1 MKKVYSDSISFYM
14 YHLYRDLTNCCSF
27 FTGLYLT
34 INNIVAHLAIPATTK
49 VERAVEVVVAL
60 GQRTPHQLQEHF
72 EYLIACAVAYFQRSL
87 ASRRRVSHHGRETQC
102 KTIKARKW
110 EKAKNELLATCSW
123 FIATDKQYWIA
134 PVYCDGILV
143 AHQQARR
150 AVAFRRICLA
160 ERHGWAIWTRSE

>member
-14 YHLYRDLTNCCSF
+14 YHHSRDLTNCCSF

-60 GQRTPHQLQEHF
+60 GQWTPHQLQEHF

-87 ASRRRVSHHGRETQC
+87 ASRRGSATMAEKHSVKLSRPESGKKQRTSFLLHAHG
-102 KTIKARKW
+102 
-110 EKAKNELLATCSW
+110 S
-123 FIATDKQYWIA
+123 
-134 PVYCDGILV
+134 
-143 AHQQARR
+143 
-150 AVAFRRICLA
+150 
-160 ERHGWAIWTRSE
+160 